1 MIKFFRKI
9 RYNLME
15 TGKTSKYLKYA
26 IGEIILVVIGI
37 LIALQ
42 INNWNE
48 TRKSQ
53 QSVNI
58 SIAALLTDLKQ
69 DTLQLSREIK
79 GIDEDFDR
87 LNNFRVR
94 LSQPEATID
103 TLKQIARY
111 EYLPFFD
118 PSNELNRST
127 ITSLLS
133 SGQIENFDDD
143 LKSKILNFNSEQL
156 RTLRI
161 MDQNVTIYL
170 SNQTKYSEVIAV
182 QSNNEALNDY
192 VVKGPLQEQYWQNKT
207 DNELLDAMLT
217 TITAKSIMYS
227 IIKAHK
233 ERLKELTEVMISDLT
248 AI

>member
-1 MIKFFRKI
+1 MIKFFRHI
-9 RYNLME
+9 RKSLLME
-15 TGKTSKYLKYA
+15 NKTSKYFKYA

-48 TRKSQ
+48 ARKSQ
-53 QSVNI
+53 QSVSV

-69 DTLQLSREIK
+69 DTLQLSREIRE
-79 GIDEDFDR
+79 IDEDLGR
-87 LNNFRVR
+87 LNNFRIR

-103 TLKQIARY
+103 SLKQIARY

-127 ITSLLS
+127 MTSLLS
-133 SGQIENFDDD
+133 SGQIENFDND

-156 RTLRI
+156 RALRI
-161 MDQNVTIYL
+161 MNQNVTIYL

-207 DNELLDAMLT
+207 NDELLDAMLT
-217 TITAKSIMYS
+217 TITAKSIMHD
-227 IIKAHK
+227 IIRRFKL
-233 ERLKELTEVMISDLT
+233 RLKELTEVMINDLT
-248 AI
+248 TI